1 MRVILSL
8 LCLLLAV
15 PVVYAKN
22 AEFPGRDLYLDVK
35 YIELDEL
42 ARRYDEVLI
51 VDVRSAYEY
60 NTLHINKA
68 VNISLHSPTYIE
80 EMKQL
85 RNSNPAAT
93 IVTYCNGKTCMK
105 SYKAVRKCQQKGV
118 SNIVSFDA
126 GIMDWAKSQPQRSTL
141 LGESPLDPARLI
153 SKDEFKKHLLTPEDF
168 IGKANNSNI
177 MIVDAR
183 DPLQREGYAFF
194 MGKEKRASLSDEA
207 QMSKLID
214 DAVKGSNSMYIYDQA
229 GKQVRWLMYRL
240 EQKGVREYYF
250 MKGGANGY
258 YSNLRK
264 NFSRGD

>member
-35 YIELDEL
+35 YIELDDL
-42 ARRYDEVLI
+42 ARQYDEVLI

-60 NTLHINKA
+60 NTLHIKKA
-68 VNISLHSPTYIE
+68 VNISIHSPTYVD
-80 EMKQL
+80 EMVQL
-85 RNSNPAAT
+85 RKSNSSAT

-105 SYKAVRKCQQKGV
+105 SYKAVRKCQQKGI

-126 GIMDWAKSQPQRSTL
+126 GVMDWAKNQPQRSTL

-153 SKDEFKKHLLTPEDF
+153 NKDEFKKHLLEPEDF
-168 IGKANNSNI
+168 IGRANNSNN

-207 QMSKLID
+207 QMGRLID
-214 DAVKGSNSMYIYDQA
+214 DAVKAGNAMYIYDQA

-258 YSNLRK
+258 YHNLRK
-264 NFSRGD
+264 SFGKED